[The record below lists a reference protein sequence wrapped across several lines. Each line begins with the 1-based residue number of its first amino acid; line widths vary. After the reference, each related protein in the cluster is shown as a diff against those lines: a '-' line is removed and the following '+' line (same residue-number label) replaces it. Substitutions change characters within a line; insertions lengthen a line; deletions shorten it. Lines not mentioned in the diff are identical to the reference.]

1 MFNEAFTVFK
11 SELSKDPTKWQWIV
25 NSKAGSLPEVLA
37 SITAAQKQYEARK
50 GNSSARKYLSDLSE
64 KIHYYGNIMDVLVQ
78 HHPEYTSLA
87 WGAMKV
93 LFVGVVNHEKLLSRL
108 SQGLCQVADAL
119 PRLEL
124 TARLYP
130 TERVKRALVAM
141 YAHILKFLVRSLRW
155 YQETRLS
162 RAIHS
167 ITRPAELRYDDL
179 LEKISYLSRNVTDLA
194 LTSSQAEQRD
204 MHIQQQQFISK
215 QLASHTDLQ
224 SELQRHGSEHQAM
237 QTKIDGLST
246 LVLKLSESF
255 ATNQTLN
262 SSAQITLR
270 QSLSETQLSQF
281 LSFISNT
288 SLLDPTTSFQSS
300 LFMRNRRRL
309 RPSSSRGPPF
319 WLTPKIQQWNRS
331 TASSLIMIKGTRKL
345 RFHIKDFCTDS
356 ICALRQHTTP
366 TIWALQ
372 SVQNGDSITMQ
383 APVST
388 ADLLKSLISQAIRLN
403 PSLHTDASL
412 SPRLNAYLD
421 VSTEAEWFSLLSS
434 VLQDL
439 PLVYILID
447 VETVHAELE
456 DSHREFSWPMAFL
469 AAFSGMAERGIKTV
483 VKVILVSYGSSVF
496 GRSVGKQCEGLV
508 VPVSDSTHA
517 GRLAMKEQGKKR
529 LVFGRSRKFG
539 LLFDS

>member
-1 MFNEAFTVFK
+1 
-11 SELSKDPTKWQWIV
+11 
-25 NSKAGSLPEVLA
+25 
-37 SITAAQKQYEARK
+37 
-50 GNSSARKYLSDLSE
+50 
-64 KIHYYGNIMDVLVQ
+64 
-78 HHPEYTSLA
+78 
-87 WGAMKV
+87 
-93 LFVGVVNHEKLLSRL
+93 
-108 SQGLCQVADAL
+108 
-119 PRLEL
+119 
-124 TARLYP
+124 
-130 TERVKRALVAM
+130 
-141 YAHILKFLVRSLRW
+141 
-155 YQETRLS
+155 
-162 RAIHS
+162 
-167 ITRPAELRYDDL
+167 
-179 LEKISYLSRNVTDLA
+179 
-194 LTSSQAEQRD
+194 
-204 MHIQQQQFISK
+204 
-215 QLASHTDLQ
+215 
-224 SELQRHGSEHQAM
+224 
-237 QTKIDGLST
+237 
-246 LVLKLSESF
+246 
-255 ATNQTLN
+255 
-262 SSAQITLR
+262 
-270 QSLSETQLSQF
+270 
-281 LSFISNT
+281 
-288 SLLDPTTSFQSS
+288 
-300 LFMRNRRRL
+300 
-309 RPSSSRGPPF
+309 
-319 WLTPKIQQWNRS
+319 
-331 TASSLIMIKGTRKL
+331 
-345 RFHIKDFCTDS
+345 
-356 ICALRQHTTP
+356 
-366 TIWALQ
+366 
-372 SVQNGDSITMQ
+372 MQ